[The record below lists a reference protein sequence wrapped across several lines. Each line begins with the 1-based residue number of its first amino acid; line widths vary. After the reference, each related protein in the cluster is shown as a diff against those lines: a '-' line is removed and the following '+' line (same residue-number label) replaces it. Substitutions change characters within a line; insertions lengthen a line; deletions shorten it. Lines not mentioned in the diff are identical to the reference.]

1 MLNANLP
8 NAISVV
14 RLLLAPL
21 SVWLVMKGHLE
32 AAFWVFLGAGVS
44 DAIDGYLARLLNA
57 ETVLGQYLDPIADKL
72 LLVSMFV
79 SLGVTGHIAG
89 WLVVLAVSRDVMI
102 LGWVLLANFLGA
114 RIKVRPIFPSKLN
127 TAVQIAF
134 VAFILFRSGLG
145 FEGDIPVMVVEM
157 ISYAVGAVTLASWL
171 AYVPVGLSHSAQI
184 EDDSLKDAKGS
195 IDRAEGRDRDGK

>member
-1 MLNANLP
+1 MKFSANLP
-8 NAISVV
+8 NTISLI

-79 SLGVTGHIAG
+79 SLGVTGYIAP
-89 WLVVLAVSRDVMI
+89 WLVILAVSRDAMI

-134 VAFILFRSGLG
+134 VAFILFRSGLD
-145 FEGDIPVMVVEM
+145 FETEIAAMAVE
-157 ISYAVGAVTLASWL
+157 IVSYVVGAITLGSWL

-184 EDDSLKDAKGS
+184 EDDAEKGT
-195 IDRAEGRDRDGK
+195 AENATNTKRKER